1 MLTHFFNIL
10 QSCSSVLIQTTLHK
24 RLTFMTSYNT
34 LVSFH
39 KEAEN
44 RYYTDCEWTKKES
57 IQKFKH
63 LPYKRF
69 PFCFCTWQSQ
79 VLYRLFPLSTLLL
92 TYYSS
97 SENIWESS
105 ETLNRARVSKN
116 SKSSIKT
123 RERKRERDEE
133 EAPSQISNR
142 QKTRKKKEKTKKI
155 NKEKETDS
163 MMELR
168 KPTKMKVHT
177 FVFYVLFFCK
187 EKIGTRGRRNN

>member
-1 MLTHFFNIL
+1 
-10 QSCSSVLIQTTLHK
+10 
-24 RLTFMTSYNT
+24 
-34 LVSFH
+34 
-39 KEAEN
+39 
-44 RYYTDCEWTKKES
+44 
-57 IQKFKH
+57 
-63 LPYKRF
+63 
-69 PFCFCTWQSQ
+69 
-79 VLYRLFPLSTLLL
+79 
-92 TYYSS
+92 
-97 SENIWESS
+97 
-105 ETLNRARVSKN
+105 VSKN

-177 FVFYVLFFCK
+177 FVFCVLFFCK
-187 EKIGTRGRRNN
+187 EKIGSRGRRNN